1 MFEKPPKGVK
11 VTFIVD
17 KEDLETFK
25 KFYRHVPK
33 EMIVIKGE
41 EKPEAEA
48 KEEKSEPKK
57 ESTVEKVK
65 RRFGRLRKK

>member
-1 MFEKPPKGVK
+1 MPTSKELKI
-11 VTFIVD
+11 TYTVD
-17 KEDLETFK
+17 KENVEKVKQIYGASDD
-25 KFYRHVPK
+25 R
-33 EMIVIKGE
+33 IVIKGE